1 MELYQAIVKME
12 QDGSAD
18 GVLQVCLNKCGP
30 TRVFWELS
38 WVHLQLQFQV
48 RADRIQTDLDELV
61 KAVNERCKKYGLRAK
76 PITLTELPFGK
87 FLSCFP
93 MFFYSFY
100 PIRQSPVNFHIF
112 SFVMW
117 HSHDILSGVSLSF
130 FGDEKYLLTSTHG
143 KLLLEARF
151 ILSNG
156 SGQMLWTL

>member
-93 MFFYSFY
+93 MFFIPFTQLGSL
-100 PIRQSPVNFHIF
+100 QS
-112 SFVMW
+112 
-117 HSHDILSGVSLSF
+117 
-130 FGDEKYLLTSTHG
+130 TSTFLA
-143 KLLLEARF
+143 LLCGIHMTFYQVFLF
-151 ILSNG
+151 HFLGMKSIC
-156 SGQMLWTL
+156 